1 MKPLF
6 RTIWRWFVSWNVGAV
21 TAVVVFFA
29 ADFRFWPS
37 FVSGMAAMWGVS
49 AVMKR
54 RHRLAAGVPVE
65 EQAYVRSQL
74 HEARALWKRLRRARY
89 RLRSVAM
96 WQTVSRLGAV
106 VDQLIRIVEQK
117 PHQLRLVQPFFLN
130 EWPTAVEMVEK
141 YVYLSRQPVQS
152 ADMTEALRKTER
164 LLSELTE
171 AAERQLLD
179 VLSGDV
185 WSLQTEAKVLEQSLQ
200 QSDRLHLRYL
210 QGEPQ
215 FKR

>member
-1 MKPLF
+1 
-6 RTIWRWFVSWNVGAV
+6 
-21 TAVVVFFA
+21 
-29 ADFRFWPS
+29 
-37 FVSGMAAMWGVS
+37 
-49 AVMKR
+49 
-54 RHRLAAGVPVE
+54 
-65 EQAYVRSQL
+65 
-74 HEARALWKRLRRARY
+74 
-89 RLRSVAM
+89 
-96 WQTVSRLGAV
+96 
-106 VDQLIRIVEQK
+106 
-117 PHQLRLVQPFFLN
+117 
-130 EWPTAVEMVEK
+130 MVEK